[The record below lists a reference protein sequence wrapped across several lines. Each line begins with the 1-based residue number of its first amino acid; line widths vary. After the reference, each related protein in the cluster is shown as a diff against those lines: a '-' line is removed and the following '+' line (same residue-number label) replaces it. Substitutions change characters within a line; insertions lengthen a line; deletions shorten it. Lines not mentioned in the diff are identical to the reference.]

1 MTGRVPT
8 RSRRL
13 RLLAA
18 GLVLATAAVGVLEP
32 AHATS
37 PRRSR
42 QAAALDDA
50 DLRLAA
56 AAVEA
61 QALSSGALRRPIH
74 RSSPAAMLLAS
85 DVALITKARSADHRL
100 APVDTRPVMGP
111 VPFHLAHLERHRPS
125 HFAITATHTLQRFT
139 HSVAVGGSAGVGI
152 ETRFRGV
159 TPAKFRKPDAGYV
172 DPRLPSLHRP
182 TVGEVALRAA
192 LKELGQPYVWG
203 GAGPTTFDCSG
214 LVMRSYARA
223 GVRLTH
229 FSGDQWNEGR
239 LIPARDALPGDLIL
253 FGHPIFHVAI
263 YLGAGWMLNAPF
275 TGHYVDVLPVWSGV
289 AGVVRP

>member
-1 MTGRVPT
+1 V
-8 RSRRL
+8 
-13 RLLAA
+13 LL
-18 GLVLATAAVGVLEP
+18 L
-32 AHATS
+32 
-37 PRRSR
+37 
-42 QAAALDDA
+42 
-50 DLRLAA
+50 
-56 AAVEA
+56 
-61 QALSSGALRRPIH
+61 
-74 RSSPAAMLLAS
+74 S
-85 DVALITKARSADHRL
+85 DVALIAKARAVDHRL
-100 APVDTRPVMGP
+100 APVDTRAVMGP
-111 VPFHLAHLERHRPS
+111 VPFHLAHQERHRPS

-139 HSVAVGGSAGVGI
+139 HSVGVGGSAGVGD

-159 TPAKFRKPDAGYV
+159 TPARFRKPDGVYV

-192 LKELGQPYVWG
+192 LRELGQPYVWG
-203 GAGPTTFDCSG
+203 GAGPATFDCSG

-223 GVRLTH
+223 GLRLTH

-275 TGHYVDVLPVWSGV
+275 TGHYVDVLPVWKGV